1 VNECKRKHVE
11 SDEDEAIEAID
22 VEFSHSEISS
32 KSKQQF
38 CLEKVMI
45 SDNGRREGGHMPAT
59 QFFTHHLIFYFVF
72 FFIICI
78 FVPNFY
84 KGHA

>member
-1 VNECKRKHVE
+1 VNECKRKPVE

-32 KSKQQF
+32 KSKQLF

-59 QFFTHHLIFYFVF
+59 QFFTLHLF
-72 FFIICI
+72 FLFCFLFHNLHICPQ
-78 FVPNFY
+78 FL
-84 KGHA
+84 